1 MNISKLRGKIV
12 ESGYTQEKL
21 AAEISMNKSTFSRK
35 MKSNALEFFVGE
47 MHRIVA
53 ALNLSAE
60 DAVDIF
66 LT

>member
-1 MNISKLRGKIV
+1 
-12 ESGYTQEKL
+12 
-21 AAEISMNKSTFSRK
+21 MNKSTFSRK